1 MPDAQRSDGA
11 GSVSSATPA
20 GTSAAKAPSPPTRAA
35 VSVPFMRSQFHVGAG
50 RRLTFISIESMKVF
64 LL

>member
-1 MPDAQRSDGA
+1 MPEAQSSDGA
-11 GSVSSATPA
+11 DSVSPATPA
-20 GTSAAKAPSPPTRAA
+20 GISKSNAPSPPTRAA

-50 RRLTFISIESMKVF
+50 RRLTFISIESLKVF